1 MKLREC
7 LLPVLLSL
15 GLLMLPRPAAA
26 ESHRA
31 TRLGNPATS
40 FAPTIFWPAD
50 LRARFASPELRP
62 DFVEILRQWGWPG
75 NVDDLFAAAAT
86 NEIVE
91 WDIAVGDTMPFMSS
105 REHGRP
111 ICLRNVTWAGRDP
124 IHAYAFTFISNGHN
138 WRCVTPKP
146 CSNFFVEDLGV
157 APVAS
162 PAPVASLALACSG
175 PDKVGLG
182 HTLQICLDVHN
193 TGTTPQTNISVVLPI
208 PATAIATDSTEDGI
222 VTNEAVNWII
232 SDLPVDGVKEVCIA
246 LKTKQPGILD
256 FNPTAS
262 SDSVAPVTSAFQTE
276 VTGLPA
282 IFLEKAENPDRVAVG
297 SNTTYTVR
305 VTNQGLADD
314 ENVAIS
320 VVVDS
325 ELVPVSSDDPD
336 ATISGQRVT
345 FPVIATFPAK
355 QVVSHQIQARGV
367 SAGDAHT
374 KFIVGSQ
381 MLTSPLTAEE
391 STTVY

>member
-1 MKLREC
+1 MNLHQY
-7 LLPVLLSL
+7 LLPVLLAL
-15 GLLMLPRPAAA
+15 GLVTFPRPAAA

-40 FAPTIFWPAD
+40 FAPTVYSPAD
-50 LRARFASPELRP
+50 LRARFASAELHP
-62 DFVEILRQWGWPG
+62 DFAEILRQWGWPG

-91 WDIAVGDTMPFMSS
+91 WDIPVGDTMPFMSS
-105 REHGRP
+105 RDNGRP

-124 IHAYAFTFISNGHN
+124 IHAYAFTFISNGHH

-162 PAPVASLALACSG
+162 LALDCSV
-175 PDKVGLG
+175 PDQAVLG
-182 HTLQICLDVHN
+182 HTLQICLNLHN
-193 TGTTPQTNISVVLPI
+193 TGNIPETNVSVALPI
-208 PATAIATDSTEDGI
+208 PATMIATDTTEGGAM
-222 VTNEAVNWII
+222 TNESVNWTI
-232 SDLPVDGVKEVCIA
+232 SDLPVDGVKQVCAA
-246 LKTKQPGILD
+246 LQATQPGTLN
-256 FNPTAS
+256 FKATAS
-262 SDSVAPVTSAFQTE
+262 SDGVAPVTSACETE
-276 VTGLPA
+276 VTGSPA
-282 IFLEKAENPDRVAVG
+282 ILLEKAANPDPVAVG

-305 VTNQGLADD
+305 VTNQGSAED

-320 VVVDS
+320 VLVDS
-325 ELVPVSSDDPD
+325 ELVPISSDDPG

-345 FPVIATFPAK
+345 FPVMATLAAK
-355 QVVSHQIQARGV
+355 QVVSHHIQARGV
-367 SAGDAHT
+367 TTGDAHT

-381 MLTSPLTAEE
+381 MLTSPITAEE